1 MNQFLITSNTRKW
14 MGISLTLII
23 AVTFYFQFL
32 QNILLNK
39 GTDHVLLMPVYPL
52 LKSALWHDLLVAAI
66 LISECYFY
74 HEIRKQLRKS
84 RSSAQW
90 ACVAIIVAKTISVV
104 EGYFI
109 ELSWNN
115 VSKGIASTTNL
126 FSLNDISVLLS
137 IVCSTI
143 SFAGIVWL
151 SVLLIRKY
159 EGRIRVAGYV
169 LLVSTIIG
177 ILKQS
182 GFVLPHSTMAVNALR
197 ALSMI
202 CMLLPFVFFY
212 RSFKVS
218 SQGAL

>member
-1 MNQFLITSNTRKW
+1 MI
-14 MGISLTLII
+14 LII

-52 LKSALWHDLLVAAI
+52 LKSALWHDLLVAVI

-104 EGYFI
+104 DGYFI

-151 SVLLIRKY
+151 SVLLIRKH

-197 ALSMI
+197 ALSMM

-212 RSFKVS
+212 RSFKAS
-218 SQGAL
+218 SQGVQ